1 MKTDKILNVL
11 LWIVSV
17 FSLVLVVIATVF
29 AFKTSVVFTKV
40 ILLLV
45 AVLFLVLS
53 GLIAYLAYMDT
64 FKVSASVYG
73 SKKKPLNFFLNANGK
88 RNGIAL
94 DDLTFEIIDKQMNR
108 YILDAF
114 ETPIALWK
122 NSVFSGEQEVFGKDG
137 AFKVLLAYKMISD
150 LQAHHSKKA
159 WRMFFELPDVDFAD
173 IQECFVKN
181 GDDELAKNLNMYR
194 LSGES
199 SVHQAVAY
207 LDENKTYIQRRM
219 LNYVTR
225 KIHSFDM

>member
-11 LWIVSV
+11 LWTVSV

-29 AFKTSVVFTKV
+29 AFKTSIIFTRV

-45 AVLFLVLS
+45 AVLFLVLA

-64 FKVSASVYG
+64 FKVSASIYG
-73 SKKKPLNFFLNANGK
+73 SQKKPLNFFLNANGK

-94 DDLTFEIIDKQMNR
+94 NDLTFEIIDKQMNR

-122 NSVFSGEQEVFGKDG
+122 NSVFSGEQEIFGKDG

-150 LQAHHSKKA
+150 LQVHHSKKA

-194 LSGES
+194 LAGES